1 MRRDGPIAMDETDW
15 LELKA
20 LLEEMVRRALNEKL
34 GEDLGE
40 TCARAINERRRAQ
53 GKSDLDL

>member
-1 MRRDGPIAMDETDW
+1 MAMDETDW

-20 LLEEMVRRALNEKL
+20 LLDEMVRRALNEKL

-40 TCARAINERRRAQ
+40 TCAWAINERRRAQ